1 MEYTKEEREAID
13 DLNEEY
19 LYAIRKDQIDLLV
32 MPKEIEIV
40 LNLVKKQSKTI
51 KVLNKIICEDLPTNQ
66 KRIKTFCGMPIEEA
80 MEIIESNKNKII
92 HLSDEEYKRV
102 IDEAQKDCIMKKIEE
117 LKHTDQLF
125 GYFLEEWAKEEGWI
139 DEHKC

>member
-13 DLNEEY
+13 DLNEGY
-19 LYAIRKDQIDLLV
+19 LYAMRKDNIDMLV

-66 KRIKTFCGMPIEEA
+66 KQIKTFCGIPIEEA

-92 HLSDEEYKRV
+92 HLSDEEYRRV

-117 LKHTDQLF
+117 LKHTDQLI

-139 DEHKC
+139 DEYKC